1 MRLGIAALKLLLAYA
16 ATAPSSTDA
25 FVVPHALRQQ
35 QQVARP
41 KGDGDVAVAFRR
53 GVAVAA
59 TAETT
64 ATDSDAAFSAFAD
77 SLDEDSLFD
86 DADMTEEEKAT
97 WQENLEQLLDPA
109 TPLAKRQILLS
120 DLLNAN
126 DDIRESVQSAL
137 RERKID
143 PLLTPT
149 GKKLQD
155 GTRAV
160 ARQIASDILPSIAET
175 ISSASPAGQ
184 ASGKDSPVAAIA
196 GELPTLVPKLGSR
209 VFDAFSKQAQKQ
221 IELIQ
226 GDLADP
232 SRIPERIT
240 KQAAEVAAE
249 AKNVFSETPE
259 NLVGPEYT
267 VVSRG
272 EGYEIREYDEYDVAS
287 TSMAKVGEPYSMDDV
302 ASGGA
307 AFNALAAY
315 LFGANDEGKSMEMT
329 TPVTTTSV
337 GEMRFYLK
345 KDGVYTGEFP
355 QPLNEEDDR
364 FNERGAVEIKHIP
377 ASRLAV
383 ARFTGFVTE
392 GEVAR
397 QKDALLAALAADGVE
412 VDVPHGQVVPHVVFQ
427 YNPPYTIPIV
437 RRNEVA
443 VPVRAVGSGDAAA
456 AAADLET
463 EWEEAIGDV
472 DDEAGAVD
480 DEVDH
485 GGPDTDDVGPS
496 DY

>member
-1 MRLGIAALKLLLAYA
+1 M
-16 ATAPSSTDA
+16 TVSDSDS
-25 FVVPHALRQQ
+25 
-35 QQVARP
+35 
-41 KGDGDVAVAFRR
+41 
-53 GVAVAA
+53 
-59 TAETT
+59 
-64 ATDSDAAFSAFAD
+64 SDAAFSAFAD

-86 DADMTEEEKAT
+86 EDDGMTEEERAT
-97 WQENLEQLLDPA
+97 WQENLEQLLDPT
-109 TPLAKRQILLS
+109 TPLTKRQILLS

-160 ARQIASDILPSIAET
+160 ARQITSDILPGIAET

-184 ASGKDSPVAAIA
+184 TGGKSSPVAAIA

-240 KQAAEVAAE
+240 KQAADVAAE

-267 VVSRG
+267 VATRG
-272 EGYEIREYDEYDVAS
+272 EGYEIREYDAYDVAS

-315 LFGANDEGKSMEMT
+315 LFGANDEGKTMEMT

-345 KDGVYTGEFP
+345 KDGVYSTGADAMGDFP
-355 QPLNEEDDR
+355 QPLNEDDDR

-377 ASRLAV
+377 AARLAV

-397 QKDALLAALAADGVE
+397 QKDALLASLAADGVE

-437 RRNEVA
+437 RRNEIA
-443 VPVRAVGSGDAAA
+443 VPVRTTRSDDAAA

-463 EWEEAIGDV
+463 EWEEAIGG
-472 DDEAGAVD
+472 AGADGEADADV
-480 DEVDH
+480 EVDH